1 MADSGR
7 YDYIQARL
15 QARHGQRPTAA
26 TWQRLA
32 ALRDLSLFLQTARSS
47 GLRHWLEGFAP
58 DTPPHRMEQLLR
70 QRFRAE
76 VLLVASWQPRAWQAA
91 TAWIAHWIDLPAL
104 GGLLRLEHLP
114 AWMPEDPD
122 YGPLAQLPRAARGE
136 ALLHSRWAAF
146 APPAGRTID
155 LQRIWFAQWRR
166 LWPHDSTPHGKQ
178 LEMLATALQQQL
190 PHRDSA
196 ATSPAADA
204 AAREHWRSWLNFRFR
219 QYTRSPLTPM
229 LYLFMLAQDVERLRG
244 ELLQRRLFP
253 PPAEAA

>member
-7 YDYIQARL
+7 YDYIQTRL

-26 TWQRLA
+26 TWQRLT

-47 GLRHWLEGFAP
+47 GLRPWLEGFAP

-76 VLLVASWQPRAWQAA
+76 AQLVASWQPRAWQAA

-104 GGLLRLEHLP
+104 GGLLRLEQPP
-114 AWMPEDPD
+114 AWMREDPD
-122 YGPLAQLPRAARGE
+122 YGPLAELPRAARGE
-136 ALLHSRWAAF
+136 AMSHSRWAAL
-146 APPAGRTID
+146 APAAGRSID
-155 LQRIWFAQWRR
+155 LRRVWFARWRR
-166 LWPHDSTPHGKQ
+166 LWPQQRDKQ
-178 LEMLATALQQQL
+178 LELLATALQQQL
-190 PHRDSA
+190 PQGDA
-196 ATSPAADA
+196 TATSPAADA
-204 AAREHWRSWLNFRFR
+204 AAREHWRSWLKFRFR
-219 QYTRSPLTPM
+219 QHTRSPLTPM